1 MSIETYT
8 PKRHGMVS
16 LLDFLI
22 LVLIVVLVFFGTLV
36 YSINLSR
43 RSGHDV
49 TRIPFEVDP
58 QGKVG
63 TD

>member
-22 LVLIVVLVFFGTLV
+22 LVLIIVLVFFGILV

-43 RSGHDV
+43 KSGHDV
-49 TRIPFEVDP
+49 TRIPFEVNP
-58 QGKVG
+58 SGKVG